1 MLKSYLWQNLEILEG
16 VSEVQTVAFCIPV
29 NLRKK
34 VKKNVLKSLTD
45 FQSSQ
50 QFMRCSSSLEVALR
64 QQIHKNK
71 SVSDL
76 NDKSK
81 SKLK

>member
-1 MLKSYLWQNLEILEG
+1 MS
-16 VSEVQTVAFCIPV
+16 F
-29 NLRKK
+29 
-34 VKKNVLKSLTD
+34 KSLTD

-81 SKLK
+81 SKLKWYLHEEITRNNSRSKFNLLTDIKILM